1 MSGVQA
7 NPVSI
12 VVPKQG
18 RLREP
23 FESIMKEAGLS
34 FRKANAR
41 HDYGAIVDETGQPP
55 IGALSQR
62 ADDALRSLNAGVAQM
77 AVVGLN
83 TFLEC
88 SAREEE
94 AGRKSPA
101 RIMLAFAD
109 VARCTFSIA
118 APKETQITA
127 LKDLEGKR
135 IATSY
140 PALMRKWLAAENV
153 TPAAV
158 TEYAGGVEDTVRQG
172 IADAIMDLVQTGE
185 SLKANRLER
194 KLDIQESSAVLVR
207 TAAQVSDEV
216 EAAMDKL
223 VERLGSPRIE
233 VENKARSR
241 PSQRILEVV

>member
-1 MSGVQA
+1 MSGVQS

-23 FESIMKEAGLS
+23 FEGIMQEAGLS
-34 FRKANAR
+34 FKKANAR
-41 HDYGAIVDETGQPP
+41 HDYGMIVDKTGQPP
-55 IGALSQR
+55 IEAVSQR
-62 ADDALRSLNAGVAQM
+62 ADDALRSLDAGVAQM

-109 VARCTFSIA
+109 VARCTFAIA
-118 APKETQITA
+118 APKETQITS

-153 TPAAV
+153 TPAAII
-158 TEYAGGVEDTVRQG
+158 ERAGGVEDTIRQG

-185 SLKANRLER
+185 SLRANGLER
-194 KLDIQESSAVLVR
+194 KLDIQESSAVLIR
-207 TAAQVSDEV
+207 TTARLSNDA
-216 EAAMDKL
+216 EAAMEEL
-223 VERLGSPRIE
+223 AERLGTPRIK
-233 VENKARSR
+233 VMPSA
-241 PSQRILEVV
+241 SQRILEVV